1 MLQCGYEIV
10 GKNEIWQ
17 SRGRNG
23 VVRSNL
29 GDFVAIGHPVEASWV
44 EAELVR
50 SQYPF
55 APEAMRIAVAAFIVL
70 ITFIEE
76 G

>member
-1 MLQCGYEIV
+1 MKLLERKI
-10 GKNEIWQ
+10 IWQ
-17 SRGRNG
+17 SRDG
-23 VVRSNL
+23 VDQSNL
-29 GDFVAIGHPVEASWV
+29 GVCVAKGHPVEASWIV
-44 EAELVR
+44 AELVR

-55 APEAMRIAVAAFIVL
+55 APEAMRIAAAAFIVL